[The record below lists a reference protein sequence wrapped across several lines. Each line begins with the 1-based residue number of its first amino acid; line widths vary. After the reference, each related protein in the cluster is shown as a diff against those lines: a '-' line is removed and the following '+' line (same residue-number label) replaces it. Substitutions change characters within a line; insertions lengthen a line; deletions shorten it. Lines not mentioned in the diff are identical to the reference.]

1 MLIFTA
7 DPVAPAAI
15 SKHAPNCFDTVRVDS
30 Q

>member
-1 MLIFTA
+1 MPTFIA

-15 SKHAPNCFDTVRVDS
+15 SKHAHNCFDTVRDEG

>member
-15 SKHAPNCFDTVRVDS
+15 SKHAPNCFGTARDDG